1 MGTCVLGCLR
11 EARQNA
17 RIHRRKERANSCI
30 RKISSENRELSFA
43 SRCERVGEF
52 GSVFEKVNFEF

>member
-1 MGTCVLGCLR
+1 MGSCVLGCLR

-17 RIHRRKERANSCI
+17 RILRRKERANSCI

-52 GSVFEKVNFEF
+52 G